1 MALGFRWSPWVSA
14 GFAFADTDKA
24 ARADAGKASPKA
36 PIGNKKDAN
45 AKSSPAAAANDDKKK
60 KSDADSANEE
70 EKEGSKTTEK
80 YAAPT
85 PGHFQSWPMTK
96 AVMHPFWSF
105 QSRERSDLGLA
116 PFVARSLENGR
127 KASAI
132 IFDVDTLEVGSMQPC
147 RFVMQSS
154 ARRFRPSPTLTDAR
168 SVRCVDQPG

>member
-1 MALGFRWSPWVSA
+1 MALWLSLVALGIG

-70 EKEGSKTTEK
+70 AKKGSKTTEK

-85 PGHFQSWPMTK
+85 PKPLPKLADDEGRNASVLVIPIKGTI
-96 AVMHPFWSF
+96 
-105 QSRERSDLGLA
+105 DLGLA

-132 IFDVDTLEVGSMQPC
+132 IFDVDTFGGRVDAAVQIRDAILGTTVPT
-147 RFVMQSS
+147 
-154 ARRFRPSPTLTDAR
+154 SPTSTDAR
-168 SVRCVDQPG
+168 SVRVR